1 MFDTQYAMDR
11 QMQNDAMNAGQLPLG
26 GGMMY
31 ASSLSGDLYNQGLMG
46 LAGLMGGA
54 PSPEMAKQQALEEV
68 FQQFGNPQTPDDAM
82 AIADALRQRGLYGEA
97 LQFMNFAN
105 EMRAS
110 MPKTTYKTI
119 KIGKTNDKGQRVTE
133 TWQQDNN
140 GNLVQLLG
148 TQLTNAP
155 SSSNVSNDVTDYE
168 YWKEKNPE
176 WTDEQIY
183 AHMRFLSAG
192 DNVSDSMTIKDFEIQ
207 QKSINNDL
215 VDLEK
220 TAKTAGE
227 QRQNLTTM
235 KQLFESGAKTGFGTE
250 WVLKGKLAA
259 NELFGANL
267 ETASTEAL
275 SVLFKNEALNQVQK
289 LSGAASDKDI
299 EFVEASR
306 ARLGL
311 SPEANKLLIEYN
323 LFLADKQIEMDNFMT
338 DWVADNPK
346 ASYAQ
351 YKQEK
356 NKWRNKPE
364 NFFNL
369 ENKMSLLGETSQD
382 NITLEEQ
389 TKQNDIVFDAL
400 KAELEAAQNN

>member
-1 MFDTQYAMDR
+1 
-11 QMQNDAMNAGQLPLG
+11 
-26 GGMMY
+26 
-31 ASSLSGDLYNQGLMG
+31 
-46 LAGLMGGA
+46 
-54 PSPEMAKQQALEEV
+54 
-68 FQQFGNPQTPDDAM
+68 
-82 AIADALRQRGLYGEA
+82 
-97 LQFMNFAN
+97 
-105 EMRAS
+105 
-110 MPKTTYKTI
+110 MPKATYKTI
-119 KIGKTNDKGQRVTE
+119 KIGKTNDEGQRVTE

-140 GNLVQLLG
+140 GNLVNLLG

-155 SSSNVSNDVTDYE
+155 SSSNVSNDVLDYE
-168 YWKEKNPE
+168 YWKENNPD
-176 WTDEQIY
+176 WSDEQIY

-192 DNVSDSMTIKDFEIQ
+192 DSVSDSMTIKDFEIQ

-235 KQLFESGAKTGFGTE
+235 NQLFASGAKTGFGTE

-311 SPEANKLLIEYN
+311 SPEANKLLIEFN
-323 LFLADKQIEMDNFMT
+323 LFLADKQIEMDTFMT

-351 YKQEK
+351 YKQQK

-369 ENKMSLLGETSQD
+369 ENKMSLLGKTSQD

-389 TKQNDIVFDAL
+389 TKQNDVAYDAL
-400 KAELEAAQNN
+400 QAEFEALQTNSGG